1 LLSSRSGWVENVL
14 WRVITEQRRKMA
26 VFWEPM
32 EPRDLVQQKL
42 KDRHGTAIFRGL

>member
-1 LLSSRSGWVENVL
+1 
-14 WRVITEQRRKMA
+14 MA

-42 KDRHGTAIFRGL
+42 KDRHGKDTIFRGL